1 MPENNIILCKKGK
14 PAYGNATPMD
24 MSSDRNLIWDESG
37 KAPVFT
43 VVGEEKIDHKTA
55 TSDFGWDTHSLVKNP
70 RFKDPA
76 NYDFTLRKDSPAM
89 ALGFKP
95 IDVSDVGPRK

>member
-1 MPENNIILCKKGK
+1 
-14 PAYGNATPMD
+14 MD

-43 VVGEEKIDHKTA
+43 VVGEDLIDHKTA
-55 TSDFGWDTHSLVKNP
+55 ISDFGWDTHSQIKNP
-70 RFKDPA
+70 RFKDA
-76 NYDFTLRKDSPAM
+76 KNFDFTLRKDSPAF

-95 IDVSDVGPRK
+95 IDTSDVGPRK